1 MSLLLRPPL
10 PIGRAGQL
18 TMCLGLGALEG
29 IAEVTGL
36 APRLKW
42 PNDLALNGR
51 KLGGMLS
58 EIQASGDR
66 LEYAILGLGLN
77 VNLSFED
84 GFAVAS
90 ELSGSAISLSDALGG
105 HRQVDRGSLLAAIVR
120 RCDAW
125 YDRVLADRTGGGSV
139 QQAWVR
145 ALETIGQEV
154 VVTTAAT
161 VHRGLAVGV
170 TPAGGLV
177 LEDATGQRHTL
188 WSGDVTSTRRV
199 L

>member
-1 MSLLLRPPL
+1 
-10 PIGRAGQL
+10 
-18 TMCLGLGALEG
+18 LEG

-58 EIQASGDR
+58 EIQAHAVGDR

-77 VNLSFED
+77 VNLSFEELERNA
-84 GFAVAS
+84 GFAVA
-90 ELSGSAISLSDALGG
+90 AISLSDALGG
-105 HRQVDRGSLLAAIVR
+105 HRRVDRGSLLAAIVR

-125 YDRVLADRTGGGSV
+125 YNRVLVDRTGGESV
-139 QQAWVR
+139 QRAWAR
-145 ALETIGQEV
+145 SLETIGQEV
-154 VVTTAAT
+154 VVTTVAT

-170 TPAGGLV
+170 TPEGGLV
-177 LEDATGQRHTL
+177 LEDATGQRLTL